1 VARGSRPA
9 RVLVEWLDGLE
20 GPLRPVEIGSPFDL
34 GRRPYFT
41 DEGHQEHVHVGYG
54 PLLA

>member
-1 VARGSRPA
+1 VG
-9 RVLVEWLDGLE
+9 WLDGLQ

-41 DEGHQEHVHVGYG
+41 DEGHQQHIHVGYG
-54 PLLA
+54 PLLD